1 MLRPNPTSFTAN
13 ETIPAGSRVV
23 LRSDLKVELADSETR
38 EDGIALL
45 HNGKSSYA
53 SGDSVAVHLIAT
65 VQTCVAA
72 GSVSAGAVVYRMD
85 DGKVDDTG
93 SGAAFGRALSA
104 AGADGDLIDVLLID
118 GRQTGD
124 IPAAL
129 TENGGAIGG
138 TNNGDLPDLT
148 ATAATVTGSLTGS
161 TDGALA
167 DVAAIALSTAG
178 GNTYSDSAVNTA
190 VNTAITDVNLQLKEL
205 QTALNEVIADNV
217 ALRAAARENATKIN
231 ELRSA
236 IR

>member
-23 LRSDLKVELADSETR
+23 LRSDFKVELADSETR

-129 TENGGAIGG
+129 TENGGAVGG
-138 TNNGDLPDLT
+138 TNDGDLPDLT
-148 ATAATVTGSLTGS
+148 ATYSARTNSTGGTANGSLAAV
-161 TDGALA
+161 GATNGGDVSGAINDNFTELHTVIAQLA
-167 DVAAIALSTAG
+167 
-178 GNTYSDSAVNTA
+178 
-190 VNTAITDVNLQLKEL
+190 
-205 QTALNEVIADNV
+205 ADNV

-231 ELRSA
+231 ELRAA